1 MMLLLNQ
8 RSILIATFAL
18 LALLSVLSNQQQFL
32 VSAQGD
38 DKDDKDSE
46 DDDDESEDDM
56 TPVPGKGG
64 MDMDMDMNMTLL
76 PTADDF
82 EMGNSTSSPDMME
95 DVCDCDPDNMIT
107 CDDPSKESMCMCESD
122 GNVVCDDDDDAD
134 EPPKKEQIYSP
145 DRQTRD
151 PVNPEGADEVVG
163 DVDNEPLTTTSG
175 DPTESLVDVAPFA
188 APAVTPGTSPPV
200 EVSID
205 TTTAANPSESSG
217 ASGIATTR
225 TVVAISAAAG
235 IVVALN

>member
-38 DKDDKDSE
+38 DKDDKDDPE
-46 DDDDESEDDM
+46 DDDESEDDM

-64 MDMDMDMNMTLL
+64 MNMDMDMNMTLL

-107 CDDPSKESMCMCESD
+107 CDDPSKESMCMCGSD

-151 PVNPEGADEVVG
+151 PVNPEGGDEVVD
-163 DVDNEPLTTTSG
+163 DVDTETLTTTSG
-175 DPTESLVDVAPFA
+175 DPTESTVES
-188 APAVTPGTSPPV
+188 APAATPVTSPPV
-200 EVSID
+200 EEETDTID
-205 TTTAANPSESSG
+205 TTTAATPSELSG